1 MLFSSV
7 TFLFFFLPIVF
18 TLYYISLKKIK
29 NYTLL
34 LFSIIFYAWGGIL
47 YLPLLIISIMIN
59 YIFGLQIE
67 KYKDNNKKRKN
78 ILIISIIFNVLFLGV
93 FKYTNFIIDNINI
106 IFKTSINIPIIPLP
120 IGISFY
126 TFQAM
131 SYVIDVYRNDG
142 KVQKNIFNLALY
154 ISMFPQLVAGP
165 IVRYETID
173 NQITNRIHNI
183 DKFNQGIER
192 LTIGLFKKVII
203 SNTVGEL
210 SALIY
215 SLSNYQMSISVAWLG
230 AIAYTLQVYFDFS
243 GYSDMAIGL
252 GKMLGFEFL
261 ENFNYPYISKS
272 VSEFWRRWHISLGS
286 WFRDY
291 IYIPLGGNRVSN
303 IKTYRNL
310 TIVWLIT
317 GIWHG
322 ASWNFVAWGLYF
334 GIFIMLE
341 RAFLQNILNKIP
353 KVFSHIYL
361 LIVVIFGWV
370 LFSKPDLKSAIDYMK
385 IMIGVGEYPFINGY
399 TTFYLSQYWL
409 SLTMAIILST
419 PIIKRTKQLIIKS
432 NKKIM
437 TEIEIIRPLIYFIL
451 FFITT
456 VYLVN
461 STFNPFIYFNF

>member
-419 PIIKRTKQLIIKS
+419 PIINRTKQLIIKS

-437 TEIEIIRPLIYFIL
+437 TAIEIIRPIIYFIL

-456 VYLVN
+456 VYIVN

>member
-18 TLYYISLKKIK
+18 TLYYISPKKIK

-419 PIIKRTKQLIIKS
+419 PIINRTKQLIIKS

-437 TEIEIIRPLIYFIL
+437 TAIEIIKPLIYFIL

>member
-1 MLFSSV
+1 M
-7 TFLFFFLPIVF
+7 
-18 TLYYISLKKIK
+18 
-29 NYTLL
+29 
-34 LFSIIFYAWGGIL
+34 
-47 YLPLLIISIMIN
+47 N

-93 FKYTNFIIDNINI
+93 FKYTNFITNNINI
-106 IFKTSINIPIIPLP
+106 IFKTSINIPIILLP

-131 SYVIDVYRNDG
+131 SYVIDVYRNDR

-183 DKFNQGIER
+183 EKFNQGIER
-192 LTIGLFKKVII
+192 LTRGLFKKVII

-385 IMIGVGEYPFINGY
+385 IMIGIGEYPFINGY
-399 TTFYLSQYWL
+399 TKFYLSQYWL

>member
-18 TLYYISLKKIK
+18 TLYYISPKKIK

-93 FKYTNFIIDNINI
+93 FKYTNFITDNINI

-419 PIIKRTKQLIIKS
+419 PIIKRTKQLIKKS

-437 TEIEIIRPLIYFIL
+437 TEIEIIKPLIYFIL